1 MRRIGTVL
9 VVSLVAAGLGGSTGQ
24 SVAVAKTPPHAAAV
38 LAITAGNATP
48 RLAWL
53 EPTTL
58 RPLARR
64 SVLLPYGAWGGV
76 FSPAGRSLALGGGG
90 PDGVRIVDVRRMKIT
105 ARIARRT
112 SARSLTPVSWPEPR
126 RLLVLDHPRQAA
138 GLQAQLLVLDPAARR
153 VVSRTTLR
161 SSTEHWV
168 AWARAGKRL
177 VALVARNPGLARLVS
192 YGPGGGVLRTTDLG
206 ISAGT
211 SPVAGDPHEHH
222 RFAQPGLAVDPEGG
236 RAFVVDAGR
245 IAVVDLDT
253 FEVSYA
259 SLAESR
265 SVVSRVLA
273 WLEPAAHAKILSGFS
288 RQATWLGND
297 LLAVSGRTYEETR
310 PVPTGLQLVNT
321 ATGTTRTIEQRA
333 SAHTFSRGLLLAYGG
348 RHDPETNVWAG
359 MGVSAFAADGTRL
372 WSALGNE
379 PVGLVEAAG
388 GYGYVPTSAEA
399 FPQGTRVIDL
409 ATGAVLRTV
418 RGEMPQFIVRD

>member
-1 MRRIGTVL
+1 MRRIGIVF
-9 VVSLVAAGLGGSTGQ
+9 VVSLVAAGLGGSTGP
-24 SVAVAKTPPHAAAV
+24 SAAVAKAPPHATAV

-64 SVLLPYGAWGGV
+64 SVLLPYGAWGAVIAPG
-76 FSPAGRSLALGGGG
+76 GRTVALGGGG
-90 PDGVRIVDVRRMKIT
+90 PDGVRIVDVRRMKLT
-105 ARIARRT
+105 GRIARRT
-112 SARSLTPVSWPEPR
+112 SDRLLTPLSWPEPR
-126 RLLVLDHPRQAA
+126 RLLALDQPRQAA
-138 GLQAQLLVLDPAARR
+138 GSVAQLLVLDPVARR
-153 VVSRTTLR
+153 VISRTTLR

-177 VALVARNPGLARLVS
+177 VALVARSPGLSRLVS

-206 ISAGT
+206 IPAGT
-211 SPVAGDPHEHH
+211 FPVAGDPDEHH
-222 RFAQPGLAVDPEGG
+222 RLAQPGLAVDTEGG

-265 SVVSRVLA
+265 SAVSRVLA
-273 WLEPAAHAKILSGFS
+273 WLEPAAHAKLLSGFS
-288 RQATWLGND
+288 RQATWLGGG

-310 PVPTGLQLVNT
+310 VVPTGLQLVNT
-321 ATGTTRTIEQRA
+321 ATGTARTIEPLA
-333 SAHTFSRGLLLAYGG
+333 SAHTFSHGLLLAYGS
-348 RHDPETNVWAG
+348 RHDLQTNVATG
-359 MGVSAFAADGTRL
+359 MGVSAFDANGTRL
-372 WSALGNE
+372 WSILGDE

-388 GYGYVPTSAEA
+388 GYGYVPTPAEA
-399 FPQGTRVIDL
+399 FPQGIRVIDL
-409 ATGAVLRTV
+409 ETGVVLRTV
-418 RGEMPQFIVRD
+418 RGDMPEFVVD